1 MVKKRLELQFDVKEK
16 ILWCKGLRERNS
28 VDFILVAQM
37 PDTGTLYAATIES
50 GLSKRYKT
58 NRQEMV
64 EKIVLLKDKAS
75 KKRFLQVQLTD
86 EETLSLKNEDYFL
99 LFHASNQETGEEDYV
114 LVFNMPEMINE
125 GAHYQIFPSDEN
137 GNAVALFWLLKEF
150 IPKEEGETM
159 I

>member
-86 EETLSLKNEDYFL
+86 EETLSLK
-99 LFHASNQETGEEDYV
+99 
-114 LVFNMPEMINE
+114 
-125 GAHYQIFPSDEN
+125 
-137 GNAVALFWLLKEF
+137 K
-150 IPKEEGETM
+150 
-159 I
+159 

>member
-1 MVKKRLELQFDVKEK
+1 MKEK
-16 ILWCKGLRERNS
+16 PFIIFDIQKQEVWVKGLGKRSNS
-28 VDFILVAQM
+28 SYILIAQM

-75 KKRFLQVQLTD
+75 KRRFLQVQLTD
-86 EETLSLKNEDYFL
+86 GETLSLKNEDYFL
-99 LFHASNQETGEEDYV
+99 LIHAPNEETGVEDYV
-114 LVFNMPEMINE
+114 LVFNIPEMIDE
-125 GAHYQIFPSDEN
+125 GAHYQAFPSDEN
-137 GNAVALFWLLKEF
+137 GNAIALFWLLKEF